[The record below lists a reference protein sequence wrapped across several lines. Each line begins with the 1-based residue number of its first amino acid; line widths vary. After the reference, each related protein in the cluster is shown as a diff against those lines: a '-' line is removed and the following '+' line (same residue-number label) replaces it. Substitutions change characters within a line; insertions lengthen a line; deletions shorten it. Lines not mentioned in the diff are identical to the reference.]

1 MRSTSGSE
9 DKIKKNLQNAWDT
22 KLMTGQYR
30 YYDGLVHYLAM
41 LHLSGTFKIW
51 KPKPTVESEE
61 KTITDAEING
71 VTYNDGDKID
81 YFEGCKL
88 YKATVSKK
96 ANPDP
101 DSTLAIGASLA
112 LNNNVRVWST
122 NGAIY
127 IENAPVNSKYTV
139 TDINGRVLSAAKT
152 SSSTQEIRLANKGMM
167 FVIVG
172 NKTYK
177 IRK

>member
-1 MRSTSGSE
+1 
-9 DKIKKNLQNAWDT
+9 
-22 KLMTGQYR
+22 MTGQYR

-61 KTITDAEING
+61 KTIEGTEING
-71 VTYNDGDKID
+71 VTYNDGDKVD

-88 YKATVSKK
+88 YKAKIVAKTAPESDSTVTK
-96 ANPDP
+96 P
-101 DSTLAIGASLA
+101 DSTIAIDASVA

-122 NGAIY
+122 NSAIY
-127 IENAPVNSKYTV
+127 VENAPANTKFTV
-139 TDINGRVLSAAKT
+139 TDINGRVLSAARTT
-152 SSSTQEIRLANKGMM
+152 SSSQEIRLANKGVM

-177 IRK
+177 VRK

>member
-1 MRSTSGSE
+1 
-9 DKIKKNLQNAWDT
+9 
-22 KLMTGQYR
+22 
-30 YYDGLVHYLAM
+30 YDGLVHYLAM

-61 KTITDAEING
+61 KTINETEING
-71 VTYNDGDKID
+71 VTYNAGDKID

-88 YKATVSKK
+88 YKATIAAKT
-96 ANPDP
+96 APDTSVTTP
-101 DSTLAIGASLA
+101 DTSTIAIGANVA

-127 IENAPVNSKYTV
+127 IENAPANSKYTV
-139 TDINGRVLSAAKT
+139 TDINGRVLSAART
-152 SSSTQEIRLANKGMM
+152 SSSTQEIRLANRGVM